1 MHISDF
7 ASSLLV
13 CVPPVEIVT
22 LRHDP
27 QSKCKNENLGRSSGF
42 IAADTTCN
50 ESLFLFASF
59 GFFDSVAMIAPGKS
73 WGFVMSFTSPGLLCG
88 FILIPRPLVFR
99 DAIGRAVLPTSAIG
113 LIVIGALIAG
123 VRFTNG
129 VNVVIVG
136 ESALRLLLSIIN
148 TC

>member
-27 QSKCKNENLGRSSGF
+27 QSKCKNENLG
-42 IAADTTCN
+42 TTCN

-129 VNVVIVG
+129 VNVVIVSSL
-136 ESALRLLLSIIN
+136 ESRH
-148 TC
+148 